1 MLKQAT
7 LYWCIFRCFVQHFI
21 GDKEGAEQ
29 RADHESWVKQATVRM
44 LKQAT
49 LYWCIFR
56 CFVQHFIGD
65 KEGAE
70 QRADHEWL

>member
-7 LYWCIFRCFVQHFI
+7 LYWCIFRCFVQYFI

-29 RADHESWVKQATVRM
+29 RAESGCKDA
-44 LKQAT
+44 QAT